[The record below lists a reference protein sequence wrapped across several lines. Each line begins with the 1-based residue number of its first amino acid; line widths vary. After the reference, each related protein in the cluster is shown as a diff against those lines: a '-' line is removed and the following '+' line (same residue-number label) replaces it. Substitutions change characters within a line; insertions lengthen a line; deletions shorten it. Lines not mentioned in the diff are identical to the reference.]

1 MSYGYDCVF
10 IIFYHKEYIL
20 IRNHIHLGVVRYHF
34 SSSPIL
40 FLSNKTIA
48 LFPGGHFLRQKQ
60 RVLVICNVLPRE
72 IHGWISEAG
81 LLVARAA
88 DGSGRE
94 AVQPPWAAELGKAI
108 DGERTGKTQTC
119 FLFEWPKSGVG
130 KENMTC
136 RRCIVNVWTV
146 LLLSP

>member
-1 MSYGYDCVF
+1 M
-10 IIFYHKEYIL
+10 
-20 IRNHIHLGVVRYHF
+20 
-34 SSSPIL
+34 L
-40 FLSNKTIA
+40 FLSNTTIA
-48 LFPGGHFLRQKQ
+48 FFPYFFRFLAGGHFLRQKQ

-119 FLFEWPKSGVG
+119 FLLEWPKSGVG
-130 KENMTC
+130 KEQNHM
-136 RRCIVNVWTV
+136 
-146 LLLSP
+146 